1 MDKRIFSAGIAILVA
16 GTMISIYL
24 NSTYPVA
31 NKGGMSESDTRALLQ
46 AQAYNRGLSNLFH
59 IVSAL
64 GFFILLISIGLKRK
78 KGGAGKTVTQ
88 KPAQT

>member
-1 MDKRIFSAGIAILVA
+1 MLAAGM
-16 GTMISIYL
+16 TISIYL

-31 NKGGMSESDTRALLQ
+31 NRGGMTEGETRALLI
-46 AQAYNRGLSNLFH
+46 AQANNQALSNLFH
-59 IVSAL
+59 IVAAF

-78 KGGAGKTVTQ
+78 KSGAGKTVTQ

>member
-1 MDKRIFSAGIAILVA
+1 MLAAGM
-16 GTMISIYL
+16 TISIYL

-31 NKGGMSESDTRALLQ
+31 NKGGMSEEETRALLQ
-46 AQAYNRGLSNLFH
+46 AQSDNRGLSNLFH
-59 IVSAL
+59 IVAAL
-64 GFFILLISIGLKRK
+64 GFFILLTSVGLKRK

>member
-1 MDKRIFSAGIAILVA
+1 MDKRIFSAGIAMLVF
-16 GTMISIYL
+16 GIVSSMYL

-31 NKGGMSESDTRALLQ
+31 NKGGMTEGETQALLI
-46 AQAYNRGLSNLFH
+46 AQANNQALSSLFH
-59 IVSAL
+59 IVAAL

>member
-1 MDKRIFSAGIAILVA
+1 MLAASM
-16 GTMISIYL
+16 TISIYL

-31 NKGGMSESDTRALLQ
+31 NRGGMTEDETRALLK
-46 AQAYNRGLSNLFH
+46 AQADNQALSNLFH
-59 IVSAL
+59 MVAAF